1 MWQQT
6 KHTYATFLVHRYF
19 VNSFHE
25 FHNCSRAVWLT
36 WIFKMTL
43 YLYYKHLCDL
53 VAKTSLTDFEYSRL
67 QAMSVRRLRK
77 SVIQLINYR
86 TIPKHMDIKITSFEV
101 IKFDAIYS
109 YYIEICFHFILN
121 NFLSYSI
128 KIMKYQLFL
137 LCHSFV
143 VPIHTTGSYMYS
155 SSWGSMVP
163 WPSLYRQHAY
173 II

>member
-25 FHNCSRAVWLT
+25 FHNCWRAVWLT

-43 YLYYKHLCDL
+43 YLYYKVWFSCQDL
-53 VAKTSLTDFEYSRL
+53 LDWFRVFPITSY
-67 QAMSVRRLRK
+67 VCPYRLRK

-128 KIMKYQLFL
+128 KIMKVSVILVM
-137 LCHSFV
+137 S
-143 VPIHTTGSYMYS
+143 
-155 SSWGSMVP
+155 
-163 WPSLYRQHAY
+163 
-173 II
+173 

>member
-143 VPIHTTGSYMYS
+143 VPIHTTGSYM
-155 SSWGSMVP
+155 
-163 WPSLYRQHAY
+163 
-173 II
+173 